1 MSSSKCEEGE
11 ELADAGEVSCFV
23 HTPMKAPVTYAE
35 S

>member
-23 HTPMKAPVTYAE
+23 RTATKASVTYAE